1 MNPVRSSRVLVTLQV
16 LGGCATNPVTGAR
29 EFVMLSEAQEIAVIL
44 CTGVGAAHPSSFD
57 IWAACLAELGDFEG
71 AVDKAQQALI
81 LFDETPGD
89 TQQRL
94 AMEQRLAGYLE
105 KKPHRISD

>member
-1 MNPVRSSRVLVTLQV
+1 KIAADLAWL
-16 LGGCATNPVTGAR
+16 LATCPDGQLRNGA
-29 EFVMLSEAQEIAVIL
+29 EAQEIAVIL

-89 TQQRL
+89 PQQRL
-94 AMEQRLAGYLE
+94 AMEQRLAGYLI
-105 KKPHRISD
+105 KKPYRISN